1 MGDFIVSARKYRPS
15 TFATVVGQETIA
27 TTLKNAVMQNQVAQ
41 AFLFCGPRGVGK
53 TTCARILAK
62 TINCTNRTPDGEAC
76 NECESCRSFNESAS
90 FNIFE
95 LDAASNNSVDD
106 IRSLVEQVRIPP
118 QGAKYKVYIIDEV
131 HMLSQAAFNAFL
143 KTLEEPPAYAKFILA
158 TTEKHKILPTI
169 LSRCQVFD
177 FKRIHTEDITRHL
190 MHVAEQEHVT
200 YEEEALR
207 VIAQKADGGLR
218 DALSIFDQTV
228 IYTSG
233 NITYKKV
240 IENLNVLD
248 LEYYLQM
255 TRYLYEGNIAQAL
268 LTLDE
273 ILEKGFDGQHFLDG
287 MSEHLRNLMVCRSP
301 ETIKLLEAGEKVR
314 QQYSEQ
320 VKQIDA
326 GFLLSCLDLFSR
338 CNNTYKSSNNRRLH
352 IELALML
359 SCKLKEKNSAPAAP
373 APHNPAASTPTPT
386 ITPERRNPPAR
397 LTPHQPLP
405 KNEPAGT
412 AVPPATTGTTSIR
425 NLMDEI
431 RNGKPAQAA
440 ATVTKAAESGQEST
454 DTGPASKMDAETA
467 AYRLK
472 NEWGTIVRTNCGNN
486 LAAASLLMD
495 TKNITFKDETVT
507 FRVANDLAE
516 HNINDVLPTLKA
528 AMRAITGIQYN
539 FAFEHVEVEHPA
551 RLINPEEKFQKLC
564 ETNPELKNF
573 KEMLGLAI
581 T

>member
-1 MGDFIVSARKYRPS
+1 MGDFIVSARKYRPT
-15 TFATVVGQETIA
+15 TFAAVVGQETIA
-27 TTLKNAVMQNQVAQ
+27 TTLKNAVMQQQVAQ

-62 TINCTNRTPDGEAC
+62 TINCTNRTPEGEAC

-118 QGAKYKVYIIDEV
+118 QGAKFKVYIIDEV

-190 MHVAEQEHVT
+190 IHVAQQENVA

-233 NITYKKV
+233 KITYQKV

-248 LEYYLQM
+248 IEYYLRM
-255 TRYLYEGNIAQAL
+255 TRYLYEGDTAQAL

-273 ILEKGFDGQHFLDG
+273 IIEKGFDGQHFLDG
-287 MSEHLRNLMVCRSP
+287 MCEHLRNLMVCRTP
-301 ETIKLLEAGEKVR
+301 ETVRLLEAGEQVR
-314 QQYSEQ
+314 NRYLEQ
-320 VKQIDA
+320 VRETDA
-326 GFLLSCLDLFSR
+326 TFLLSCLDLFSK
-338 CNNTYKSSNNRRLH
+338 CNNSYKSSNNRRLH
-352 IELALML
+352 IELALLL
-359 SCKLKEKNSAPAAP
+359 SCRLGEKNRPASAATPSSHEQRPSP
-373 APHNPAASTPTPT
+373 APTQSNIRHTTSISPQVQTPTT
-386 ITPERRNPPAR
+386 SKI
-397 LTPHQPLP
+397 
-405 KNEPAGT
+405 
-412 AVPPATTGTTSIR
+412 ATKGSTTSIR
-425 NLMDEI
+425 NLMAELQ
-431 RNGKPAQAA
+431 GEK
-440 ATVTKAAESGQEST
+440 TVKAETFQPEKGT
-454 DTGPASKMDAETA
+454 DTEIPADISHNTMDANA
-467 AYRLK
+467 ASCLLQNRW
-472 NEWGTIVRTNCGNN
+472 EEIIRVHCGNN

-495 TKNITFKDETVT
+495 KKNIAIQGETVT
-507 FRVANDLAE
+507 
-516 HNINDVLPTLKA
+516 ISITNDVAERNIREALTTIKPALYSL
-528 AMRAITGIQYN
+528 TGIQYDFE
-539 FAFEHVEVEHPA
+539 FAIIEAEQPT
-551 RLINPEEKFQKLC
+551 RIINPEEKFHKLC
-564 ETNPELKNF
+564 ELNPELKLF
-573 KEMLGLAI
+573 KETLGLAI